1 MYQDKRPRRDVEHV
15 NFEQYQEMLQ
25 QINYDV
31 AWQIFDEVNENNDA
45 DHVIDLN
52 GLDVMD
58 AQAIAKQKIYDIAKN
73 LREFQ

>member
-1 MYQDKRPRRDVEHV
+1 MYHDKRTSRDVEHV
-15 NFEQYQEMLQ
+15 NFEQYQDMLQ

-45 DHVIDLN
+45 DHIIDLN

-58 AQAIAKQKIYDIAKN
+58 AQAISK
-73 LREFQ
+73 